1 MINISVETLTVIMI
15 VGILVGVVTGF
26 HLGVVI
32 GALGLIVGL
41 LVFGTAVFDILYS
54 RLFDLTNHYVLVA
67 VPMFIFMGLML
78 ERSGIADKM
87 YEALYLWLGGFRGG
101 LAIVT
106 VLIGTIM
113 ATCVGII
120 AASITML
127 ALIALPSMLK
137 RGYSKTLVSGSI
149 IAGGCLG
156 ILIPPSIM
164 LVMYGPMAMISV
176 GKLFMGAF
184 GPGLILSGL
193 YISYIALR
201 SFFQPEIAPSVP
213 AKDRNVSFKKK
224 TAMLVTS
231 LLPVLLLIL
240 SVLGVIFLGIAPP
253 TEAAGAGAFASIIL
267 VIIYRRFSW
276 NVLKDTLLETVRLTG
291 MIAVVAGFSV
301 AFVGVFIGSG
311 CGKVVESVVL
321 AAPGGRWGAFV
332 AIMIIVFIL
341 GMFMDWMGIVFIVIP
356 IVSPIVPALGF
367 DPVWFAI
374 MVCVNLQ
381 MGFMS
386 PPFATG
392 IFIFRGTTDPKY
404 GVTMAHIIKGVIP
417 FIILIMVGLGAC
429 VAFPQI
435 ILWLPSMMIK

>member
-332 AIMIIVFIL
+332 AVMIMVFIL